1 MKTIYLSLILGFVAI
16 FSLHAQNLYDE
27 LVAPYAE
34 SYSTIP
40 EDFFYAN
47 DFDFKMN
54 SNHSQFSIFNSQLST
69 PSEDW
74 LTNRFGANYADSQ
87 QGYLDTPYGDPENGL
102 KIPIGKGVNILL
114 FIIGLYA
121 CVIIFRKKMQINR
134 FM

>member
-16 FSLHAQNLYDE
+16 FSLHAQSSYDE
-27 LVAPYAE
+27 SVAPYAD

-40 EDFFYAN
+40 EDFFCAN

-54 SNHSQFSIFNSQLST
+54 SNHSQFSQLSP

-74 LTNRFGANYADSQ
+74 LTNRFGANYADNQ
-87 QGYLDTPYGDPENGL
+87 QGYLDTPYGDPENGV
-102 KIPIGKGVNILL
+102 KIPMGNGIGILL

-121 CVIIFRKKMQINR
+121 CIIVFRKKTQINR